1 MVHGLMQEAPDC
13 QCYYCRNNFAW
24 PEEEEA
30 YEEYLKE
37 KAAGKIKTCTLEELL
52 KEINDV

>member
-1 MVHGLMQEAPDC
+1 MQEAPDC